1 METITKKTRAVGTSA
16 GVLLPRSWL
25 NKRVVVTLEEKN
37 IENITKEII
46 NFLVERNLLNEVKGI
61 YLIGSYARDEESS
74 DSDVDILILTKK
86 TNKLIDYLGYE
97 INMISED
104 NFSRNLES
112 NIYRLSTLRE
122 AIVILNSELIEKY
135 RETKINLNL
144 KKFIDEVKGVIKINE
159 SVLEDLKITNK
170 NVPDATIYSII
181 LRLREIYYAKCLLR
195 NKTPSKKE
203 LLKYIGENAYFAY
216 SRVKRE
222 RKEINDLSYSE
233 ACKLIELS
241 KKWLKELKD

>member
-46 NFLVERNLLNEVKGI
+46 NFLVEKNLLNEVKGI

-104 NFSRNLES
+104 NFSKNLES

-216 SRVKRE
+216 
-222 RKEINDLSYSE
+222 
-233 ACKLIELS
+233 
-241 KKWLKELKD
+241 

>member
-1 METITKKTRAVGTSA
+1 M
-16 GVLLPRSWL
+16 
-25 NKRVVVTLEEKN
+25 
-37 IENITKEII
+37 
-46 NFLVERNLLNEVKGI
+46 
-61 YLIGSYARDEESS
+61 
-74 DSDVDILILTKK
+74 
-86 TNKLIDYLGYE
+86 
-97 INMISED
+97 
-104 NFSRNLES
+104 
-112 NIYRLSTLRE
+112 
-122 AIVILNSELIEKY
+122 
-135 RETKINLNL
+135 
-144 KKFIDEVKGVIKINE
+144 
-159 SVLEDLKITNK
+159 
-170 NVPDATIYSII
+170 PDATIYSII

>member
-46 NFLVERNLLNEVKGI
+46 NFLVEKNLLNEVKGI

>member
-46 NFLVERNLLNEVKGI
+46 NFLVEKNLLNEVKGI

-104 NFSRNLES
+104 NFSKNLES